1 MRIGIPEIREQADRI
16 EYRAEVEWSAGSATL
31 WYAVEKEH
39 AGLLTDFS
47 DAALVGLLI
56 PAMAAGEDIHVE
68 GEVSERLWRN
78 LSGPYQRVLR
88 SIIPSLRP
96 VVIHATAFRAP
107 RPRAGGVATGF
118 SGGIDSFCVLAD
130 HYYAEASGDR
140 KVTHLLFNNVGS
152 HGARG
157 EQLFRERLTAA
168 RRGAAAVGL
177 PLVAVSS
184 NLDAFYGPGIGFQ
197 QTHTLRNASVALLLQ
212 GGIGRYLYASTYA
225 LADAVIRPWYDIS
238 CGDPIGLPMLSTDTL
253 EAASTGGE
261 YTRVEKTLRV
271 AALPITYQALD
282 VCAAG
287 AAAGNCSACL
297 KCLRTLLTL
306 EIAGVVD
313 RYARAFHLETYR
325 RKRAKYWR
333 KVLRSRSPL
342 VREVARFAV
351 ERDHPLPW
359 RVYATLPFHATVHL
373 ARRAVRRAPRLEML
387 MNRYR
392 ALVGSG
398 ARASFVLLLAAGC
411 QSAAK
416 YADQHTFGPMLGPCA
431 ASMDSVEQARGAP
444 WKKVVGDEED
454 VQTGQ
459 QLFEHE
465 WGYHLDPPSADS
477 VQVVRFRWESDKP
490 GCLVDTR
497 RARRTQGV
505 LLLPWEEAPE

>member
-1 MRIGIPEIREQADRI
+1 MRIGVPEIREQADQI
-16 EYRAEVEWSAGSATL
+16 EYRAEVEWSAGAATL

-39 AGLLTDFS
+39 AGLLTDHS

-56 PAMAAGEDIHVE
+56 PAMAAGEDIHLE
-68 GEVSERLWRN
+68 GEVSERLHRT
-78 LSGPYQRVLR
+78 LSGPYQEVLR

-96 VVIHATAFRAP
+96 VVIHAAAFRAP
-107 RPRAGGVATGF
+107 RPPAGGVATGF

-130 HYYAEASGDR
+130 HYYAEEPGDR

-152 HGARG
+152 HGVRG

-168 RRGAAAVGL
+168 KLGAAEVGL
-177 PLVAVSS
+177 PLVAVNS
-184 NLDAFYGPGIGFQ
+184 NLDSFYGPGIGFQ
-197 QTHTLRNASVALLLQ
+197 QTHTPRNASVALLLQ

-225 LADAVIRPWYDIS
+225 PADAVIRPWHDIS
-238 CGDPIGLPMLSTDTL
+238 CGDLVGLPMLSTETL
-253 EAASTGGE
+253 EAASSGSE
-261 YTRVEKTLRV
+261 HTRVEKTLRV
-271 AALPITYQALD
+271 ATLPVTYRILE

-313 RYARAFHLETYR
+313 RYARVFDLETYR
-325 RKRAKYWR
+325 RKRARYWR
-333 KVLRSRSPL
+333 KVFRSRSPL
-342 VREVARFAV
+342 VKEVVRFAV

-359 RVYATLPFHATVHL
+359 QVYASSPVHATLHL
-373 ARRAVRRAPRLEML
+373 ARRVVRRAPRLERL
-387 MNRYR
+387 MGRSR
-392 ALVGSG
+392 AIVGEG
-398 ARASFVLLLAAGC
+398 ARAGLVLLLATGC

-431 ASMDSVEQARGAP
+431 NAMDSVEAARGAP

-465 WGYHLDPPSADS
+465 WGYQLDPPSPDS

-505 LLLPWEEAPE
+505 LVLPWEEAPE